1 MSSRELMHVIP
12 FAICRLVSLKSWA
25 VPRGDP
31 TLDESNRIAW
41 KINRFRG
48 AAATSQNR
56 DTERGNKKNQT
67 AEPAGL
73 RSA

>member
-1 MSSRELMHVIP
+1 MKSR
-12 FAICRLVSLKSWA
+12 AI
-25 VPRGDP
+25 PRGDP
-31 TLDESNRIAW
+31 MLDESNRIAW

-56 DTERGNKKNQT
+56 DKDRRKKKDQI

>member
-1 MSSRELMHVIP
+1 MKSR
-12 FAICRLVSLKSWA
+12 A

>member
-1 MSSRELMHVIP
+1 M
-12 FAICRLVSLKSWA
+12 KSWA

-41 KINRFRG
+41 EINRFRG

-56 DTERGNKKNQT
+56 DKDRCKKKDQT